1 MSRKILTSE
10 IIEIIAQQQGITK
23 KKSEAFVRA
32 FFEVIEE
39 GLRTDSFVKIKGFG
53 TFKLVSVSERE
64 SVNVNTGERIQ
75 IGGHTK
81 VAFTPDNALKDLV
94 NRPFSHFETTLIPD
108 SATQE
113 DIDILNDTE
122 EPITQIEEEFSELPT
137 PIEKAEELPSAP
149 IEEGVVVQTETE
161 NTDQE
166 PDVHPTETVETESSE
181 NTETSGCCEPSEPS
195 DISKSLENQDII
207 TSESTESQ
215 DIITSEPST
224 FTPLSTSNTEE
235 EMPTS
240 PSSNKWRSF
249 LIAALWV
256 ATLCISY
263 LAGYHRIIPLDSEF
277 HASEPSQA
285 VAEPDTL
292 LAPID
297 TLTQEIDSLVVPTR
311 ETILPV
317 GTDTLSVI
325 RGIKKSDAE
334 ILAKGYSQVEVGS
347 FLIIGT
353 YTTHVMRSGDTLLKI
368 ARQVYGH
375 KDYVK
380 YIIHYNHFPDPNNVY
395 IGTEILLPQLVEKE
409 ECAG

>member
-64 SVNVNTGERIQ
+64 SVNINTGERIQ

-113 DIDILNDTE
+113 DIDILNETE
-122 EPITQIEEEFSELPT
+122 ELNLQTEEEIIEVTTPT
-137 PIEKAEELPSAP
+137 EKTEEQLTVP
-149 IEEGVVVQTETE
+149 IEESGENLTETE
-161 NTDQE
+161 ITSQSPE
-166 PDVHPTETVETESSE
+166 AQPTEFIETESLEKSE
-181 NTETSGCCEPSEPS
+181 TLEPCDPTESSNISETLEAQNITS
-195 DISKSLENQDII
+195 
-207 TSESTESQ
+207 SESTESLTPE
-215 DIITSEPST
+215 TSEPSNLT
-224 FTPLSTSNTEE
+224 SLSTSSTEE
-235 EMPTS
+235 EMATS
-240 PSSNKWRSF
+240 SSPNKWRRF
-249 LIAALWV
+249 MIAALWV
-256 ATLCISY
+256 VTIIISY
-263 LAGYHRIIPLDSEF
+263 LAGYHRIVPLDSEF
-277 HASEPSQA
+277 HQSESLHTI
-285 VAEPDTL
+285 AESDTL
-292 LAPID
+292 LSITD
-297 TLTQEIDSLVVPTR
+297 TLTQAVDTLTLPTR
-311 ETILPV
+311 ETILPI
-317 GTDTLSVI
+317 GSDTLSVI
-325 RGIKKSDAE
+325 RGIKKSGAE
-334 ILAKGYSQVEVGS
+334 ILAEGYSQVEVGS

-368 ARQVYGH
+368 AREVYGH

-380 YIIHYNHFPDPNNVY
+380 YIIQYNHFPNPNNVY
-395 IGTEILLPQLVEKE
+395 IGTEIKLPQLVEKE